1 MSQVGRADSKMT
13 LDVYAQLEQRAD
25 RTTSFDA
32 LLRRAGRQRGDVDW
46 ATARQKSNS
55 THHQDQRKRAAE
67 SGALQAH
74 LEWRDPDSNRGHHD
88 FRRVLH
94 RTSRAVSRISA
105 CAGTGDRIGAKQ

>member
-55 THHQDQRKRAAE
+55 THHRDQRKAPQKTALCRHIW
-67 SGALQAH
+67 SG
-74 LEWRDPDSNRGHHD
+74 ET
-88 FRRVLH
+88 
-94 RTSRAVSRISA
+94 RTRTGDTTIFSRAV
-105 CAGTGDRIGAKQ
+105 GDGRTHAIPGNQAVLR